1 MCANGRPGSRFG
13 GSSLLTR
20 RKASR
25 YTMLLMKTV
34 LSSILLVFLAAATAI
49 GQYAPL
55 KIDVSKLGPQVGERI
70 ADFRLPDQNGTV
82 RTRDA
87 LMGPEGLMLVFS
99 RSADWCPYCK
109 TQLVELQSR
118 LPELKKKGIG
128 LAAMTYDSPA
138 ILVDFSRRRGITFPL
153 LSDAGSATIKAY
165 GLLNTT
171 VDAASSNYGIPFPG
185 TFLVNRQGVVTARF
199 FEEAYQERNT
209 VASILLKLGNPGHE
223 TDAQRITTDHVD
235 ITTYVSDQVV
245 APGTLFSIVAD
256 ITPRP
261 GMHVYAPGTHSYKVV
276 ALRLDAQPLLL
287 ARPLRYP
294 ASDIYVFKPLNERVE
309 VFQKPFRL
317 IQEVAVDGS
326 ADARKAL
333 ASVETLSITGALEYQ
348 ACDDRVCFLSKSV
361 PVTYTV
367 KVRQLDTERANVAGT
382 P

>member
-1 MCANGRPGSRFG
+1 
-13 GSSLLTR
+13 
-20 RKASR
+20 
-25 YTMLLMKTV
+25 MKTV
-34 LSSILLVFLAAATAI
+34 LSSIVLVFLAAATAF

-55 KIDVSKLGPQVGERI
+55 KIDVSRLGPQVGERI

-82 RTRDA
+82 WTRDA
-87 LMGPEGLMLVFS
+87 LMGPKGLMLVFS

-138 ILVDFSRRRGITFPL
+138 ILADFSRRRGITFPL
-153 LSDAGSATIKAY
+153 LSDPGSATIKAY

-171 VDAASSNYGIPFPG
+171 VDAASTQLRHSVPG
-185 TFLVNRQGVVTARF
+185 HVPRQSTGMVTARF

-209 VASILLKLGNPGHE
+209 VASILLKLGDPGHE
-223 TDAQRITTDHVD
+223 TDAQRITTDHVE

-317 IQEVAVDGS
+317 IQEVAARWFGGRAKGPGVRGDIVDHWCAGIS
-326 ADARKAL
+326 
-333 ASVETLSITGALEYQ
+333 G
-348 ACDDRVCFLSKSV
+348 
-361 PVTYTV
+361 
-367 KVRQLDTERANVAGT
+367 VR
-382 P
+382 

>member
-1 MCANGRPGSRFG
+1 
-13 GSSLLTR
+13 
-20 RKASR
+20 
-25 YTMLLMKTV
+25 
-34 LSSILLVFLAAATAI
+34 
-49 GQYAPL
+49 
-55 KIDVSKLGPQVGERI
+55 LGI
-70 ADFRLPDQNGTV
+70 AV
-82 RTRDA
+82 
-87 LMGPEGLMLVFS
+87 
-99 RSADWCPYCK
+99 
-109 TQLVELQSR
+109 
-118 LPELKKKGIG
+118 
-128 LAAMTYDSPA
+128 MTYDSA
-138 ILVDFSRRRGITFPL
+138 AVLADFSRRRTITFPL
-153 LSDAGSATIKAY
+153 LSDSGSTTIKAY

-171 VDAASSNYGIPFPG
+171 VDPTSTNYGIPFPG
-185 TFLVNRQGVVTARF
+185 TFLVNQQGVVTARF

-209 VASILLKLGNPGHE
+209 VASILLKLGDPGHE

-235 ITTYVSDQVV
+235 ITTYVSDQIV

-261 GMHVYAPGTHSYKVV
+261 GMHVYAPGTHGYKVV

-294 ASDIYVFKPLNERVE
+294 ASDIYEFKPLNERVE

-317 IQEVAVDGS
+317 IQEVALNGS

-367 KVRQLDTERANVAGT
+367 KVRQLDTERANVGSTAR
-382 P
+382 

>member
-1 MCANGRPGSRFG
+1 
-13 GSSLLTR
+13 
-20 RKASR
+20 
-25 YTMLLMKTV
+25 MKTV
-34 LSSILLVFLAAATAI
+34 LSSIVPVCLAAATAF
-49 GQYAPL
+49 GQYVPL

-87 LMGPEGLMLVFS
+87 LMGPNGLMLVFS

-138 ILVDFSRRRGITFPL
+138 ILADFSRRRHITFPL

-171 VDAASSNYGIPFPG
+171 VDTASTNYGIPFPG

-209 VASILLKLGNPGHE
+209 VASILLKLGDPGHE

-235 ITTYVSDQVV
+235 ITTYVSDQIV

-276 ALRLDAQPLLL
+276 ALRLDPQPLLL
-287 ARPLRYP
+287 TRPLRYP
-294 ASDIYVFKPLNERVE
+294 ASDIYVFKPLKERVE

-317 IQEVAVDGS
+317 IQDVALNGSPDG
-326 ADARKAL
+326 RKAL
-333 ASVETLSITGALEYQ
+333 AAVETFSITGVVEYQ
-348 ACDDRVCFLSKSV
+348 ACDDKVCFLSKSV

-367 KVRQLDTERANVAGT
+367 KVRPLDTDRANVGSLAR
-382 P
+382 

>member
-1 MCANGRPGSRFG
+1 MKTLL
-13 GSSLLTR
+13 SSL
-20 RKASR
+20 
-25 YTMLLMKTV
+25 V
-34 LSSILLVFLAAATAI
+34 LVFLVAATAF

-55 KIDVSKLGPQVGERI
+55 KVDVTRLGPQVGERI

-87 LMGPEGLMLVFS
+87 LMGPNGLMLVFS
-99 RSADWCPYCK
+99 RSADWCP
-109 TQLVELQSR
+109 VLQDPTGGAAVAPARAHEEGNWAGGDHLRLAGDSR
-118 LPELKKKGIG
+118 GL
-128 LAAMTYDSPA
+128 LAATRHHVPA
-138 ILVDFSRRRGITFPL
+138 AVGR
-153 LSDAGSATIKAY
+153 GSATIKVY

-171 VDAASSNYGIPFPG
+171 VDAASTNYGIPFPG

-209 VASILLKLGNPGHE
+209 VASILLKLGDPGHE

-235 ITTYVSDQVV
+235 ITTYLSDQVV

-287 ARPLRYP
+287 R
-294 ASDIYVFKPLNERVE
+294 ASPSLSASEIYVFKPLNERVE

-317 IQEVAVDGS
+317 VQDVALDGS
-326 ADARKAL
+326 ADGRKAL
-333 ASVETLSITGALEYQ
+333 ASVETFHHWRSGISG
-348 ACDDRVCFLSKSV
+348 
-361 PVTYTV
+361 
-367 KVRQLDTERANVAGT
+367 VR
-382 P
+382 